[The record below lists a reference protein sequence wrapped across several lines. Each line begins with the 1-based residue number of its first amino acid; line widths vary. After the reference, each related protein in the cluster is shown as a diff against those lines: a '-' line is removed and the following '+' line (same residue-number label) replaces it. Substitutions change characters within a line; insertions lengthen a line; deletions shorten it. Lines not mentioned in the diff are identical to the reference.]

1 MRRILAVA
9 FALVVVVLLSVQVA
23 HAACHQFRFD
33 KDVYPVKED
42 VGSVKITVSRDANLA
57 SSSIKYQ
64 TVDGTAKAGSD
75 YTAVSGTLNYTNQ
88 INMSFSVPITNDTKN
103 EPTEAFKVRLYG
115 PSGCLPNPN
124 YDVDQPS
131 TVVIA
136 DNDPK
141 PTPKATP
148 TRTPTLTPTSK
159 ASKPKPTPT
168 PTPRP
173 TSTPTPTQNESATP
187 NSTSSAVAASD
198 EGSGGFSGG
207 AIALIAI
214 AVLAA
219 SGTGAVFVR
228 RRFFT

>member
-1 MRRILAVA
+1 MV
-9 FALVVVVLLSVQVA
+9 FAMTAGALLFAGSPA
-23 HAACHQFRFD
+23 LAACHQFRFD
-33 KDVYPVKED
+33 KDVYPARED
-42 VGSVKITVSRDANLA
+42 VGSVRITVSRDANLA

-75 YTAVSGTLNYTNQ
+75 YKALSGTLSYSNQ
-88 INMSFSVPITNDTKN
+88 ISMSFSVPIINDTKN
-103 EPTEAFKVRLYG
+103 EPTESFKVRLYG

-141 PTPKATP
+141 PAPKATP
-148 TRTPTLTPTSK
+148 TQTPTPTPTSKAFKPKPTPTLTPT
-159 ASKPKPTPT
+159 
-168 PTPRP
+168 P
-173 TSTPTPTQNESATP
+173 TSSSTPTQNESAIP
-187 NSTSSAVAASD
+187 IPTSSAVAASD
-198 EGSGGFSGG
+198 EGSGGFSRG